1 MFEPPKILGDVFE
14 SMVGA
19 VFIDG
24 GIEKVIQVL
33 EPLLAPF
40 TLFIAK
46 FNKRLYRE
54 PKDEF
59 QQVSALVKI
68 TPKWS
73 SYEVEVSDTVDGF
86 MHALSTREDPK
97 ELYRVGGASATNQTP
112 VYKLTKCE
120 ILYNNGQVLCVGFGS
135 SKKQAERNASIRG
148 CEWLRNQQV

>member
-19 VFIDG
+19 IFIDG

-59 QQVSALVKI
+59 QQASALVKI
-68 TPKWS
+68 TPKWN
-73 SYEVEVSDTVDGF
+73 SYEVEVADTVDGF

-97 ELYRVGGASATNQTP
+97 ELYRVGGS
-112 VYKLTKCE
+112 
-120 ILYNNGQVLCVGFGS
+120 
-135 SKKQAERNASIRG
+135 
-148 CEWLRNQQV
+148 